1 MAVPTLDRRE
11 RALSAALGGEY
22 PHAMADLPVGDI
34 LCEYDDGTV
43 WIAER
48 KTARDLAQSVR
59 TGSRARRMPRTPM
72 PF

>member
-11 RALSAALGGEY
+11 RALSAALGEY

-34 LCEYDDGTV
+34 LCEYDDGAV
-43 WIAER
+43 WVAER

-59 TGSRARRMPRTPM
+59 TGSRARRAPRTPVL
-72 PF
+72 F